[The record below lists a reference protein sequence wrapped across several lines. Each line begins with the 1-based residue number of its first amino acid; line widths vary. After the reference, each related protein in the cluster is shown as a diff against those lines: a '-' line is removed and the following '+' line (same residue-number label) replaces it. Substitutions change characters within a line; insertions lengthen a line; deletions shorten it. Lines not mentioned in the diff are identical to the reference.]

1 MNKILLALIGAV
13 LCAAIASAGILT
25 VKNRAK
31 ESPASKSG
39 VTQSSSPERIATSAA
54 QSQNPGANSNVTPN
68 PAIPDHVVYWQLFHH
83 NSVLMKQAEE
93 TERQG
98 KDAAFLRNFYKHEAK
113 LNDNQ
118 AEILREIST
127 SCELEVNALDQQ
139 ALQIIQ
145 NFRAT
150 HPGGRLQPGEKLP
163 PPPPQLQALQ
173 QRRNN
178 AVLHARD
185 RLNQAFGASAFSEF
199 QKFVNEKVAP
209 KIKPQSMDTLRP
221 AAPEGQQ
228 REPRINPF
236 KSKNDNK

>member
-31 ESPASKSG
+31 ESVASKTG
-39 VTQSSSPERIATSAA
+39 VTQSSSPERNATPAS
-54 QSQNPGANSNVTPN
+54 QSQNASANPDETPDS
-68 PAIPDHVVYWQLFHH
+68 AIPDHVVYWQLFHH
-83 NSVLMKQAEE
+83 NNLLMKKAEE
-93 TERQG
+93 AERQG

-118 AEILREIST
+118 AEVLREIST
-127 SCELEVNALDQQ
+127 SCELEVNALDQE
-139 ALQIIQ
+139 ARLIIQ

-178 AVLHARD
+178 KILHARD
-185 RLNQAFGASAFSEF
+185 RLNQAFGPAAFAEF
-199 QKFVNEKVAP
+199 QKFVNDKVKP

-221 AAPEGQQ
+221 ALPEGQQ
-228 REPRINPF
+228 REPRINPL
-236 KSKNDNK
+236 KDRKDNK

>member
-31 ESPASKSG
+31 ESVASKTG
-39 VTQSSSPERIATSAA
+39 ATQSSSPERNATPASQSQTASAA
-54 QSQNPGANSNVTPN
+54 PTETTN

-83 NSVLMKQAEE
+83 NTVLMKQAEE

-98 KDAAFLRNFYKHEAK
+98 KDASFLRNFYKHEAK

-127 SCELEVNALDQQ
+127 SCELEVSAVDQD
-139 ALQIIQ
+139 AKLLIQ
-145 NFRAT
+145 NLRAA

-173 QRRNN
+173 QRRNS
-178 AVLHARD
+178 AILHARD
-185 RLNQAFGASAFSEF
+185 RLSQAFGATAFSEF
-199 QKFVNEKVAP
+199 QKFVNEKVKP

-221 AAPEGQQ
+221 ALPEGQQ

-236 KSKNDNK
+236 KGKNDNK

>member
-31 ESPASKSG
+31 ESVASKTG
-39 VTQSSSPERIATSAA
+39 VTQSSAPERNPTQAS
-54 QSQNPGANSNVTPN
+54 QSQTASANTKEAPD

-83 NSVLMKQAEE
+83 NTVLMKKAEE
-93 TERQG
+93 AERQG

-127 SCELEVNALDQQ
+127 SCELEVNALDQE
-139 ALQIIQ
+139 AKVIIQ
-145 NFRAT
+145 NYRAA

-163 PPPPQLQALQ
+163 PPPPQLQTLQ

-178 AVLHARD
+178 KILQARD
-185 RLNQAFGASAFSEF
+185 RLSQAFGQAAFADF
-199 QKFVNEKVAP
+199 QKFVNEKVKP

-221 AAPEGQQ
+221 AGPEGQQ
-228 REPRINPF
+228 REPRSNPF
-236 KSKNDNK
+236 KDKKDNK